1 MRVEKRVLDASE
13 SKIFRMKIEGT
24 GFSDRISDHSNLKI
38 LTLKQMLQGLPKGLA
53 QVKEDNTWNEI
64 KQNHIFF
71 VSSKINDLKSI
82 I

>member
-1 MRVEKRVLDASE
+1 
-13 SKIFRMKIEGT
+13 
-24 GFSDRISDHSNLKI
+24 
-38 LTLKQMLQGLPKGLA
+38 MLQGLPKGLA